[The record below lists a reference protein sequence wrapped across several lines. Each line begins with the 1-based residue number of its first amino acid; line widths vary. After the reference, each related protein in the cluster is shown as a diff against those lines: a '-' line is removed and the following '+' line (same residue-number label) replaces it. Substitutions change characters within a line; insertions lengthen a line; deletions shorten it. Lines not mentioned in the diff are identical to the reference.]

1 MISVLTH
8 DMLDLVDVNA
18 ILNLNKDGYVHIE
31 PKVKKVSIIDL
42 GMEKKDIIAFS
53 HFNFS
58 VNIFGGKFKI
68 NQLLSL
74 NSDAYIL
81 WGSKDK
87 PVNLDCLMK
96 KMKKL
101 IGKKTLIGIGSGKE
115 VLRTILKDVD
125 KDDWQGNGEM
135 MKHHKY
141 DIYCLDE
148 GSIEKIEKII

>member
-8 DMLDLVDVNA
+8 DMLDMVDVNA
-18 ILNLNKDGYVHIE
+18 ILSLNKNGYVHIE

-81 WGSKDK
+81 WGNKNKLVDI
-87 PVNLDCLMK
+87 DCLITK
-96 KMKKL
+96 IKKL
-101 IGKKTLIGIGSGKE
+101 IGKKTIIGIGSGKE
-115 VLRTILKDVD
+115 VLKTIIKDMD
-125 KDDWQGNGEM
+125 KDDWQENDEI
-135 MKHHKY
+135 MKHYKY
-141 DIYCLDE
+141 DIYCINDDN
-148 GSIEKIEKII
+148 IEKIDKII